1 MEQENNAAGAVNTPP
16 VAQPTQP
23 EVETNQPAPENIETI
38 NIPQSPASTPEEKN
52 KKLFIIAI
60 AAGVLAVAGLAFGI
74 YGMTRPAK
82 ISNFTVQAKNDEG
95 TVTELN
101 KDKIDIDDKS
111 NTITIPDT
119 LSPLGISKELAA
131 SVVKP
136 YLHDLGAF
144 SDILNNKFNEN
155 NKIRIAFQNIDPQN
169 LLLSTGDSFR
179 VSYSDLNNM
188 YKYLFGSDTNLE
200 KKNYNNQTFLY
211 VPGDNATSDYFLVYP
226 GGYGG
231 TGLTKFT
238 AIKDAYF
245 EDNKLIIE
253 MYRENLSW
261 CGIVIPEPDVCV
273 DQQTWFS
280 DNDFEAKQKIIEKFG
295 NKLSVKKM
303 YFGKDNGHYILES
316 IVDVEKESDTIPD
329 EEETTEEE
337 TTEEE
342 TTEEETKE

>member
-1 MEQENNAAGAVNTPP
+1 MEQENNAAGVVNTPP

-23 EVETNQPAPENIETI
+23 VAPINEPAPENIEISNT
-38 NIPQSPASTPEEKN
+38 PQSPTQTPEEKN
-52 KKLFIIAI
+52 KKLLIIAI

-95 TVTELN
+95 TITELN

-119 LSPLGISKELAA
+119 LTPFGISKELAA

-136 YLHDLGAF
+136 YLRDLGAF

-155 NKIRIAFQNIDPQN
+155 NKIRIAFQNIDPQY
-169 LLLSTGDSFR
+169 LLMSTGETFR
-179 VSYSDLNNM
+179 VSYRDLNNM
-188 YKYLFGSDTNLE
+188 YKYLFGSDENLE
-200 KKNYNNQTFLY
+200 KKNYNNQSFIYFST
-211 VPGDNATSDYFLVYP
+211 DNEATDYFLVYP

-245 EDNKLIIE
+245 EDNRLVVE
-253 MYRENLSW
+253 MYRENISW
-261 CGIVIPEPDVCV
+261 CGLITPEPEVCV
-273 DQQTWFS
+273 KQQTWLS
-280 DNDFEAKQKIIEKFG
+280 DNDFEAKQEIIEKFG
-295 NKLSVKKM
+295 DKLSVKKM
-303 YFGKDNGHYILES
+303 YFVKDNNHYILEE
-316 IVDVEKESDTIPD
+316 IVDVEKEPEATN
-329 EEETTEEE
+329 EESTEEE
-337 TTEEE
+337 TADEEVTE
-342 TTEEETKE
+342 